1 MDYNHIKNY
10 LDKFKGILFSKEENY
25 KIISNII
32 EKNILTK
39 INTKFIQ
46 IKPPFI
52 YIKASPLIRN
62 EILIKKEKILKEMKE
77 FSPES
82 NFKDIR

>member
-10 LDKFKGILFSKEENY
+10 LDKFKNLLFSKEENY
-25 KIISNII
+25 RIISKVIENNISV
-32 EKNILTK
+32 K
-39 INTKFIQ
+39 IDDKFIQ

-62 EILIKKEKILKEMKE
+62 EILMRKEKILKEIRE
-77 FSPES
+77 FSTQS
-82 NFKDIR
+82 NFKDIK